1 MKAIFV
7 LGLCLSAVL
16 ALPARDDDND
26 DQLDQDS
33 RRRLKSVS
41 IKLVDDHADDKL
53 DAPSNDHIDPR
64 YYYRN
69 DDSSDKSKSSY
80 YYRNGDSSENG
91 KARYYYRNDDSSD
104 NSEARYYY
112 RNDDSSDKAKS
123 SYYYRNDD
131 SSDNSKDSHRNDSD
145 NPLRYRYRS
154 YSYRDD
160 DVDEPL
166 RTSDLDVLAKEL
178 DRLATIYRG
187 QGVLKV
193 SYVPPHVRD
202 PLYSSSYNLGS
213 LNFKYYGPNYPY
225 DYYRDNLENRP
236 VIVPYAEKVQDHD
249 KKPRKTHL
257 RDDVTESYYQYDK

>member
-91 KARYYYRNDDSSD
+91 K
-104 NSEARYYY
+104 ARYYY